1 MRTFMNSFYDI
12 LLFSINVI
20 KFQFSRTTGSW
31 LFKSETNDQKYQ
43 YNLLL
48 DYRCSADQLNN
59 EIHQNC

>member
-1 MRTFMNSFYDI
+1 M
-12 LLFSINVI
+12 LLN
-20 KFQFSRTTGSW
+20 FQFSRTTGSW
-31 LFKSETNDQKYQ
+31 LFKTETNDQKYQ